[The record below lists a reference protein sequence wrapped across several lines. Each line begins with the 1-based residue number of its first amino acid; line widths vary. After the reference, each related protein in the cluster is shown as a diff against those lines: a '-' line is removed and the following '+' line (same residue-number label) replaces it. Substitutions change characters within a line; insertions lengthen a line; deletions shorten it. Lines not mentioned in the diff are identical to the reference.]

1 MIAEA
6 WASIDGELTAPVLI
20 QGDQFYFQVPS
31 DVSGTFPVEIWA
43 TDDAGNT
50 SYLAGMLT
58 LDEGTMKCFRLLTEH
73 GLCTMLAFRPV
84 CEPIMDRASC
94 VMLPHVCPGLEVC

>member
-1 MIAEA
+1 M
-6 WASIDGELTAPVLI
+6 
-20 QGDQFYFQVPS
+20 
-31 DVSGTFPVEIWA
+31 
-43 TDDAGNT
+43 
-50 SYLAGMLT
+50 MLT
-58 LDEGTMKCFRLLTEH
+58 LDKGTMKCFRLLTEH